1 MRERTKTEDLTD
13 LAYDMVPRGYL
24 EAEFERV
31 ADLLWL
37 ALAAGAP
44 ILIGGILGILI

>member
-1 MRERTKTEDLTD
+1 MNRTTTEELAD
-13 LAYDMVPRGYL
+13 LAYDLVPRGYL
-24 EAEFERV
+24 EQELERV

-44 ILIGGILGILI
+44 ILIGGILGILL